1 MRRGREMTNTRGTS
15 VKYHRQW
22 VWMIVA
28 IILMVA
34 ASSLHDK
41 VLGQEPGARGK
52 KKIYI
57 VTDLEGVTGVYQFA
71 QTRDPGPLNEKAK
84 EFFMG
89 DLAAVIKG
97 LRDGGAEEI
106 WVLDGH
112 GSGAVLPELMV
123 PGAVY
128 IVGTPRP
135 VLYGLDETFAGLV
148 QFAAHAMNGT
158 PDGVLAHTQSSRSE
172 NRYWY
177 NGVESG
183 ELAQVAAYA
192 GHFDVPTIMVTG
204 DEAACRE
211 ARQFFGEHVVTV
223 AVKRGISREAAVL
236 YPFEDTRKALY
247 EGAQKA
253 MEVIPLCKPYK
264 LQTPIQARKEWLIFD
279 SPDGKPRLMTKE
291 GTIDSVL
298 RIFEF

>member
-1 MRRGREMTNTRGTS
+1 
-15 VKYHRQW
+15 
-22 VWMIVA
+22 
-28 IILMVA
+28 
-34 ASSLHDK
+34 
-41 VLGQEPGARGK
+41 
-52 KKIYI
+52 
-57 VTDLEGVTGVYQFA
+57 
-71 QTRDPGPLNEKAK
+71 
-84 EFFMG
+84 
-89 DLAAVIKG
+89 
-97 LRDGGAEEI
+97 
-106 WVLDGH
+106 
-112 GSGAVLPELMV
+112 
-123 PGAVY
+123 
-128 IVGTPRP
+128 
-135 VLYGLDETFAGLV
+135 
-148 QFAAHAMNGT
+148 
-158 PDGVLAHTQSSRSE
+158 
-172 NRYWY
+172 
-177 NGVESG
+177 
-183 ELAQVAAYA
+183 
-192 GHFDVPTIMVTG
+192 MVTG